1 MQRRCRPQPAV
12 GHWGWLERGLHFI
25 SRSKHLNILY
35 HLYQPL
41 YQLYQ
46 PLYHILFHP
55 RLKHFWFCELWGAL
69 HVPKYATTG
78 RSSRRPLLH
87 NKLHRVS
94 HCIEAVWRRLERALK
109 VKQRQLAEVKDDV
122 RGLVGGWGL
131 QRLDWLSGTLF
142 IRTTIDTLLLE
153 LFMRTTIDTFLHNH
167 VSFRYAR

>member
-142 IRTTIDTLLLE
+142 IRTTIDT
-153 LFMRTTIDTFLHNH
+153 FLHNH